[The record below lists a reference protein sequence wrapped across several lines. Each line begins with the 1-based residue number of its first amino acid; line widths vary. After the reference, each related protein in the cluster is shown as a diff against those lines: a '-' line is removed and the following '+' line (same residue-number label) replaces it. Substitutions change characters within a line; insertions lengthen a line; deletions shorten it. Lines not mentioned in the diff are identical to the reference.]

1 MELVALIGNY
11 SVLNKTCGR
20 WLAGNSTAHA
30 SGVGTNTG
38 TKSSI
43 MKYSDW
49 RKFSQQDNSGQT
61 TVTLVKTAAKPRGY
75 YPQGAYALP
84 SKAGEMAAWVQGG
97 NTVTASMLLG
107 KLMTAALT
115 GNGAA
120 SGTAGLVIS
129 MIANLTANGALTGTA
144 ALRLNMLADLI
155 ANGDVDG
162 TLTGIASLTAALTG
176 NGTAAGSTMTGIG
189 YMYADISSAGAAL
202 TAAAVAAAVWD
213 ETLASHTNPGSTGEA
228 LAAAGSAGDPWITT
242 LPGAYTTSQAGG
254 ILYVIQQILKNKQIT
269 DPATGVMTVYADDGT
284 TVLFQADVFNDAAGT
299 QPYDGTA
306 GINRR
311 DGLA

>member
-1 MELVALIGNY
+1 MLIGNY
-11 SVLNKTCGR
+11 SVLNKTPGR

-30 SGVGTNTG
+30 SGVGTNTM
-38 TKSSI
+38 TKPAR

-49 RKFSQQDNSGQT
+49 RKFSLQDNAGQT

-84 SKAGEMAAWVQGG
+84 TKAGEMAAWIEGG

-115 GNGAA
+115 GSSDA
-120 SGTAGLVIS
+120 SGTAGLVIG
-129 MIANLTANGALTGTA
+129 MIAALTANGALSGTS
-144 ALRLNMLADLI
+144 ALRLNMLADLE
-155 ANGDVDG
+155 ANGAASG
-162 TLTGIASLTAALTG
+162 TMTGIASLLAALTG

-189 YMYADISSAGAAL
+189 FMEADITTAGAAL
-202 TAAAVAAAVWD
+202 TVGAIASAVWD
-213 ETLASHTNPGSTGEA
+213 EAIASHTNPGSTGEA

-242 LPGAYTTSQAGG
+242 LPGTYSTAQAGG
-254 ILYVIQQILKNKQIT
+254 ILYVIQQILKNKQVT

-311 DGLA
+311 DGMA